1 MNDEISEIIDEEVQS
16 YSKESYDYLDEVKKL
31 VFTCL
36 IGKISYNIFKG
47 KLNKVNSKYNKI
59 EKNRTSKGYKKVKDK
74 VVESNKSPISSKKI
88 DFTDKDL
95 SDLLFKIDKTSQIK
109 AKDKFVRIITN
120 YYKTSLKTAKKE
132 YISIDD
138 YLKKKLTQYDKVEKV
153 VAYHNQDGTIR
164 AYHDI
169 ASYNSMVYNTNL
181 TSSAWNETIKYC
193 YENNTDIVYV
203 EPHPFS
209 CPLCQ
214 EWQGQFYSL
223 TGKSSK
229 YKNIEVAY
237 KGGLKH
243 PNCKHNITTNVG
255 QKETDDYS
263 SDEWKDRYQAR
274 QKKQALELKRK
285 RLKTDQD
292 IYKELNNYEEV
303 DKCKQQISVLNK
315 KIQDERNAM
324 RGIQSTNYQDYKY
337 QQKQKEL
344 LKKQKEQEKIQKEK
358 QIKKEL
364 QKQSSQTHKEMQE
377 LFKIRENRPKY
388 ISQLEEKQ
396 QKLKEVQQIIRKNE
410 KDMKYWNA
418 KQEELSL
425 KVDIKNLK
433 ELINK

>member
-1 MNDEISEIIDEEVQS
+1 MRDEISEIINEEVQS

-31 VFTCL
+31 IFTCL
-36 IGKISYNIFKG
+36 IGKISYDIFKG

-74 VVESNKSPISSKKI
+74 VVETNETPISSEKI
-88 DFTDKDL
+88 DFTEKKL
-95 SDLLFKIDKTSQIK
+95 SDLLFKLDKTSQIK
-109 AKDKFVRIITN
+109 AKDKFIKVVTN
-120 YYKTSLKTAKKE
+120 YYKTTLKTAKKE

-181 TSSAWNETIKYC
+181 TSSAWNETINYC

-214 EWQGQFYSL
+214 EWQGKFYSL
-223 TGKSSK
+223 TGKSSR
-229 YKNIEVAY
+229 YENIENAY

-285 RLKTDQD
+285 RLKTDRD

-303 DKCKQQISVLNK
+303 DKINAQIRTLNSAIK
-315 KIQDERNAM
+315 E
-324 RGIQSTNYQDYKY
+324 
-337 QQKQKEL
+337 QKEL
-344 LKKQKEQEKIQKEK
+344 
-358 QIKKEL
+358 
-364 QKQSSQTHKEMQE
+364 
-377 LFKIRENRPKY
+377 
-388 ISQLEEKQ
+388 
-396 QKLKEVQQIIRKNE
+396 
-410 KDMKYWNA
+410 MK
-418 KQEELSL
+418 
-425 KVDIKNLK
+425 
-433 ELINK
+433 

>member
-1 MNDEISEIIDEEVQS
+1 MKDEISEIINEEVQS

-31 VFTCL
+31 IFTCL
-36 IGKISYNIFKG
+36 IGKTSYNIFKS

-74 VVESNKSPISSKKI
+74 VVETNKKPISSKKI
-88 DFTDKDL
+88 DFTKEEL
-95 SDLLFKIDKTSQIK
+95 AKLLFKLDKTSQIK
-109 AKDKFVRIITN
+109 AKDKFIRITTN
-120 YYKTSLKTAKKE
+120 YYKTTLKTAKKE

-181 TSSAWNETIKYC
+181 TSSAWNETINYC
-193 YENNTDIVYV
+193 YENDTDIVYV

-214 EWQGQFYSL
+214 EWQGKFYSL

-229 YKNIEVAY
+229 YENIENAY

-263 SDEWKDRYQAR
+263 SDEWKNRYQAR

-285 RLKTDQD
+285 RLKTDRD

-303 DKCKQQISVLNK
+303 DKINAQIRTLNSAIK
-315 KIQDERNAM
+315 E
-324 RGIQSTNYQDYKY
+324 
-337 QQKQKEL
+337 QKEL
-344 LKKQKEQEKIQKEK
+344 
-358 QIKKEL
+358 
-364 QKQSSQTHKEMQE
+364 
-377 LFKIRENRPKY
+377 
-388 ISQLEEKQ
+388 
-396 QKLKEVQQIIRKNE
+396 
-410 KDMKYWNA
+410 MK
-418 KQEELSL
+418 
-425 KVDIKNLK
+425 
-433 ELINK
+433 

>member
-1 MNDEISEIIDEEVQS
+1 MRDEISEVINEEVQS

-47 KLNKVNSKYNKI
+47 KLNNINSKYNKI

-74 VVESNKSPISSKKI
+74 VVETNKTPISSKKI
-88 DFTDKDL
+88 DFTKEEL
-95 SDLLFKIDKTSQIK
+95 TQLLFKLDKTSQIK
-109 AKDKFVRIITN
+109 AKDKFIRVITN
-120 YYKTSLKTAKKE
+120 YYKTTLKTAKKE

-181 TSSAWNETIKYC
+181 TSCAWNETINYC
-193 YENNTDIVYV
+193 YENDTDIVYV

-214 EWQGQFYSL
+214 EWQGKFYSL

-229 YKNIEVAY
+229 YENIENAY

-263 SDEWKDRYQAR
+263 SNEWKDRYQAR

-285 RLKTDQD
+285 RLKTDRD

-303 DKCKQQISVLNK
+303 DKINAQIRTLNSAIK
-315 KIQDERNAM
+315 E
-324 RGIQSTNYQDYKY
+324 
-337 QQKQKEL
+337 QKEL
-344 LKKQKEQEKIQKEK
+344 
-358 QIKKEL
+358 
-364 QKQSSQTHKEMQE
+364 
-377 LFKIRENRPKY
+377 
-388 ISQLEEKQ
+388 
-396 QKLKEVQQIIRKNE
+396 
-410 KDMKYWNA
+410 MK
-418 KQEELSL
+418 
-425 KVDIKNLK
+425 
-433 ELINK
+433 

>member
-1 MNDEISEIIDEEVQS
+1 MNDEISEVIDEEVQS

-36 IGKISYNIFKG
+36 IGKISYDIFKD

-74 VVESNKSPISSKKI
+74 VVETNETPISSEKI
-88 DFTDKDL
+88 DFTEKDL
-95 SDLLFKIDKTSQIK
+95 SDLLFKLDKTSQIK
-109 AKDKFVRIITN
+109 AKDKFIRIITN
-120 YYKTSLKTAKKE
+120 YYKTTLKTAKKE

-181 TSSAWNETIKYC
+181 TSSAWNETINYC

-214 EWQGQFYSL
+214 EWQGKFYSL
-223 TGKSSK
+223 TGKSK
-229 YKNIEVAY
+229 NYPNIEVAY

-263 SDEWKDRYQAR
+263 SNEWKDRYQAR

-285 RLKTDQD
+285 RLKTDRD

-303 DKCKQQISVLNK
+303 DKINDQIRTLNSA
-315 KIQDERNAM
+315 I
-324 RGIQSTNYQDYKY
+324 
-337 QQKQKEL
+337 
-344 LKKQKEQEKIQKEK
+344 KEQ
-358 QIKKEL
+358 KKL
-364 QKQSSQTHKEMQE
+364 
-377 LFKIRENRPKY
+377 
-388 ISQLEEKQ
+388 
-396 QKLKEVQQIIRKNE
+396 
-410 KDMKYWNA
+410 MK
-418 KQEELSL
+418 
-425 KVDIKNLK
+425 
-433 ELINK
+433 

>member
-1 MNDEISEIIDEEVQS
+1 MKDEISEIIDEEVQS
-16 YSKESYDYLDEVKKL
+16 YSKVSYDYLDEVKKL

-36 IGKISYNIFKG
+36 IGKTSYDIFKD
-47 KLNKVNSKYNKI
+47 KLNKIDSKYNKI

-74 VVESNKSPISSKKI
+74 VVETNETPISSEKI
-88 DFTDKDL
+88 DFTEKEL
-95 SDLLFKIDKTSQIK
+95 SDLLFKLDKTSQIK
-109 AKDKFVRIITN
+109 AKDKFIRVITN
-120 YYKTSLKTAKKE
+120 YYKTTLKTAKKE

-181 TSSAWNETIKYC
+181 TSSAWNETINYC

-214 EWQGQFYSL
+214 EWQGKFYSL

-229 YKNIEVAY
+229 YENIENAY

-274 QKKQALELKRK
+274 QKKQALELQRK
-285 RLKTDQD
+285 RLKTDRD

-303 DKCKQQISVLNK
+303 DKINAQIRTLNSAIK
-315 KIQDERNAM
+315 E
-324 RGIQSTNYQDYKY
+324 
-337 QQKQKEL
+337 QKEL
-344 LKKQKEQEKIQKEK
+344 
-358 QIKKEL
+358 
-364 QKQSSQTHKEMQE
+364 
-377 LFKIRENRPKY
+377 
-388 ISQLEEKQ
+388 
-396 QKLKEVQQIIRKNE
+396 
-410 KDMKYWNA
+410 MK
-418 KQEELSL
+418 
-425 KVDIKNLK
+425 
-433 ELINK
+433 

>member
-1 MNDEISEIIDEEVQS
+1 MKDEISEVINEEVQS

-36 IGKISYNIFKG
+36 IGKISYDIFKS
-47 KLNKVNSKYNKI
+47 KLNKINSKYNKI

-74 VVESNKSPISSKKI
+74 VIKSNKTPISSKKI
-88 DFTDKDL
+88 DFTKEEL
-95 SDLLFKIDKTSQIK
+95 SQLLFKLDKTSQIK
-109 AKDKFVRIITN
+109 AKDKFIRIITN
-120 YYKTSLKTAKKE
+120 YYKTTLKTAKKE

-181 TSSAWNETIKYC
+181 TSGAWNETINYC
-193 YENNTDIVYV
+193 YENDTDIVYV

-214 EWQGQFYSL
+214 EWQGKFYSL

-229 YKNIEVAY
+229 YENIEVAY

-263 SDEWKDRYQAR
+263 SVEWKARYEAR
-274 QKKQALELKRK
+274 QKKQSLELKRK
-285 RLKTDQD
+285 RLKTDRD

-303 DKCKQQISVLNK
+303 DKINSKIRTLNSAIK
-315 KIQDERNAM
+315 E
-324 RGIQSTNYQDYKY
+324 
-337 QQKQKEL
+337 QKEL
-344 LKKQKEQEKIQKEK
+344 
-358 QIKKEL
+358 
-364 QKQSSQTHKEMQE
+364 
-377 LFKIRENRPKY
+377 
-388 ISQLEEKQ
+388 
-396 QKLKEVQQIIRKNE
+396 
-410 KDMKYWNA
+410 MK
-418 KQEELSL
+418 
-425 KVDIKNLK
+425 
-433 ELINK
+433 

>member
-1 MNDEISEIIDEEVQS
+1 MKDEISEVINEEVQS

-36 IGKISYNIFKG
+36 IGKISYDIFKG
-47 KLNKVNSKYNKI
+47 KLNKINSKYNKI

-74 VVESNKSPISSKKI
+74 VVETNKKTISSEKI
-88 DFTDKDL
+88 KFTEKDL
-95 SDLLFKIDKTSQIK
+95 SDLLFKLDKTSQIK
-109 AKDKFVRIITN
+109 AKDKFIRIITN
-120 YYKTSLKTAKKE
+120 YYKTTLKTAKKE

-181 TSSAWNETIKYC
+181 TSSAWNETINYC
-193 YENNTDIVYV
+193 YENDTDIVYV

-214 EWQGQFYSL
+214 EWQGKFYSL

-229 YKNIEVAY
+229 YENIENAY

-263 SDEWKDRYQAR
+263 SDEWKARYEAR
-274 QKKQALELKRK
+274 QKKQALELQRK
-285 RLKTDQD
+285 RLKTDRD

-303 DKCKQQISVLNK
+303 DKINSKIRTLNSAIK
-315 KIQDERNAM
+315 E
-324 RGIQSTNYQDYKY
+324 
-337 QQKQKEL
+337 QKEL
-344 LKKQKEQEKIQKEK
+344 
-358 QIKKEL
+358 
-364 QKQSSQTHKEMQE
+364 
-377 LFKIRENRPKY
+377 
-388 ISQLEEKQ
+388 
-396 QKLKEVQQIIRKNE
+396 
-410 KDMKYWNA
+410 MK
-418 KQEELSL
+418 
-425 KVDIKNLK
+425 
-433 ELINK
+433 

>member
-1 MNDEISEIIDEEVQS
+1 MRDEISEIINEEVQS

-36 IGKISYNIFKG
+36 IGKISYDIFKG

-59 EKNRTSKGYKKVKDK
+59 EKNRTSKGYKKVRDK
-74 VVESNKSPISSKKI
+74 VVETNETPISSEKI
-88 DFTDKDL
+88 DFTEKEL
-95 SDLLFKIDKTSQIK
+95 SDLLFKLDKTSQIK
-109 AKDKFVRIITN
+109 AKDKFIRVVTN
-120 YYKTSLKTAKKE
+120 YYKTTLKTTKKE

-138 YLKKKLTQYDKVEKV
+138 YLKKKLSTYDKVEKV

-181 TSSAWNETIKYC
+181 TSSAWNETINYC

-214 EWQGQFYSL
+214 EWQGKFYSL

-229 YKNIEVAY
+229 YENIENAY

-285 RLKTDQD
+285 RLKTDLD

-303 DKCKQQISVLNK
+303 DKINAQIRTLNSAIK
-315 KIQDERNAM
+315 E
-324 RGIQSTNYQDYKY
+324 
-337 QQKQKEL
+337 QKEL
-344 LKKQKEQEKIQKEK
+344 
-358 QIKKEL
+358 
-364 QKQSSQTHKEMQE
+364 
-377 LFKIRENRPKY
+377 
-388 ISQLEEKQ
+388 
-396 QKLKEVQQIIRKNE
+396 
-410 KDMKYWNA
+410 MK
-418 KQEELSL
+418 
-425 KVDIKNLK
+425 
-433 ELINK
+433 

>member
-1 MNDEISEIIDEEVQS
+1 MKDEISEVINEEVQS

-36 IGKISYNIFKG
+36 IGKISYDIFKG
-47 KLNKVNSKYNKI
+47 KLNKINSKYNKI

-74 VVESNKSPISSKKI
+74 VIKSNKTPIYSKKI
-88 DFTDKDL
+88 EFTEKDL
-95 SDLLFKIDKTSQIK
+95 EQLLFKLDKTSQIK
-109 AKDKFVRIITN
+109 AKDKFIKIITN
-120 YYKTSLKTAKKE
+120 YYKTTLKTAKKE

-181 TSSAWNETIKYC
+181 TSSAWNETINYC

-214 EWQGQFYSL
+214 EWQGKFYSL

-229 YKNIEVAY
+229 YENIENAY

-255 QKETDDYS
+255 QQETDNYS
-263 SDEWKDRYQAR
+263 SNEWIERYQAR

-285 RLKTDQD
+285 RLKTDRD

-303 DKCKQQISVLNK
+303 DKINARIRTLNSA
-315 KIQDERNAM
+315 I
-324 RGIQSTNYQDYKY
+324 
-337 QQKQKEL
+337 
-344 LKKQKEQEKIQKEK
+344 KEQ
-358 QIKKEL
+358 KKL
-364 QKQSSQTHKEMQE
+364 
-377 LFKIRENRPKY
+377 
-388 ISQLEEKQ
+388 
-396 QKLKEVQQIIRKNE
+396 
-410 KDMKYWNA
+410 MK
-418 KQEELSL
+418 
-425 KVDIKNLK
+425 
-433 ELINK
+433 

>member
-1 MNDEISEIIDEEVQS
+1 MKDEISEVINEEVQS

-31 VFTCL
+31 IFTCL
-36 IGKISYNIFKG
+36 IGKISYDIFKG
-47 KLNKVNSKYNKI
+47 KLNKINSKYNKI

-74 VVESNKSPISSKKI
+74 VIKSNKTPISSKKI
-88 DFTDKDL
+88 DFTKEDL
-95 SDLLFKIDKTSQIK
+95 AQLLFKLDKTSQIK
-109 AKDKFVRIITN
+109 AKDKFMKIITN
-120 YYKTSLKTAKKE
+120 YYKTTLKTVKKE

-181 TSSAWNETIKYC
+181 TSSAWNETINYC

-214 EWQGQFYSL
+214 EWQGKFYSL

-229 YKNIEVAY
+229 YENIENAY

-255 QKETDDYS
+255 QQETDDYS
-263 SDEWKDRYQAR
+263 SNEWIERYQAR

-285 RLKTDQD
+285 RLKTDRD

-303 DKCKQQISVLNK
+303 DKINAQIRTLNSAIK
-315 KIQDERNAM
+315 E
-324 RGIQSTNYQDYKY
+324 
-337 QQKQKEL
+337 QKEL
-344 LKKQKEQEKIQKEK
+344 
-358 QIKKEL
+358 
-364 QKQSSQTHKEMQE
+364 
-377 LFKIRENRPKY
+377 
-388 ISQLEEKQ
+388 
-396 QKLKEVQQIIRKNE
+396 
-410 KDMKYWNA
+410 MK
-418 KQEELSL
+418 
-425 KVDIKNLK
+425 
-433 ELINK
+433 

>member
-1 MNDEISEIIDEEVQS
+1 MRDEISEIINEEVQS

-36 IGKISYNIFKG
+36 IGKISYDIFKG

-59 EKNRTSKGYKKVKDK
+59 ERNRTSKGYKKVKDK
-74 VVESNKSPISSKKI
+74 VVETNETPISSEKI
-88 DFTDKDL
+88 EFTEKEL
-95 SDLLFKIDKTSQIK
+95 SDLLFKLDKTSQIK
-109 AKDKFVRIITN
+109 AKDKFIRIITN
-120 YYKTSLKTAKKE
+120 YYKTTLKTAKKE

-181 TSSAWNETIKYC
+181 TSSAWNETINYC

-214 EWQGQFYSL
+214 EWQGKFYSL

-229 YKNIEVAY
+229 YENIENAY

-263 SDEWKDRYQAR
+263 SNEWKDRYQAR
-274 QKKQALELKRK
+274 QKKQALELQRK
-285 RLKTDQD
+285 RLKTDRD
-292 IYKELNNYEEV
+292 IYKQLNNYEEV
-303 DKCKQQISVLNK
+303 DRINAQIRTLNSAIK
-315 KIQDERNAM
+315 E
-324 RGIQSTNYQDYKY
+324 
-337 QQKQKEL
+337 QKEL
-344 LKKQKEQEKIQKEK
+344 
-358 QIKKEL
+358 
-364 QKQSSQTHKEMQE
+364 
-377 LFKIRENRPKY
+377 
-388 ISQLEEKQ
+388 
-396 QKLKEVQQIIRKNE
+396 
-410 KDMKYWNA
+410 MK
-418 KQEELSL
+418 
-425 KVDIKNLK
+425 
-433 ELINK
+433 

>member
-1 MNDEISEIIDEEVQS
+1 MQDEISEVINEEVQS

-36 IGKISYNIFKG
+36 IGKISYDIFKG

-59 EKNRTSKGYKKVKDK
+59 EKDRTSKGYKKVKDK
-74 VVESNKSPISSKKI
+74 VVETNKKPISSKKI
-88 DFTDKDL
+88 DFTKEEL
-95 SDLLFKIDKTSQIK
+95 AKLLFKLDKTSQIK
-109 AKDKFVRIITN
+109 AKDKFIKIITN
-120 YYKTSLKTAKKE
+120 YYKTTLKTAKKE

-181 TSSAWNETIKYC
+181 TSGAWNETINYC
-193 YENNTDIVYV
+193 YENDTDIVYV

-214 EWQGQFYSL
+214 EWQGKFYSL

-229 YKNIEVAY
+229 YENIENAY

-255 QKETDDYS
+255 QRETDDYS
-263 SDEWKDRYQAR
+263 SNEWVGRYEAR

-285 RLKTDQD
+285 RLKTDRD

-303 DKCKQQISVLNK
+303 DKINAQIRTLNSAIK
-315 KIQDERNAM
+315 E
-324 RGIQSTNYQDYKY
+324 
-337 QQKQKEL
+337 QKEL
-344 LKKQKEQEKIQKEK
+344 
-358 QIKKEL
+358 
-364 QKQSSQTHKEMQE
+364 
-377 LFKIRENRPKY
+377 
-388 ISQLEEKQ
+388 
-396 QKLKEVQQIIRKNE
+396 
-410 KDMKYWNA
+410 MK
-418 KQEELSL
+418 
-425 KVDIKNLK
+425 
-433 ELINK
+433 

>member
-1 MNDEISEIIDEEVQS
+1 MKDEISEVIDEEVQS

-36 IGKISYNIFKG
+36 IGKISYDIFKG
-47 KLNKVNSKYNKI
+47 KLNKINSKYNKI

-74 VVESNKSPISSKKI
+74 VIKSNKTPISSKKI
-88 DFTDKDL
+88 DFTKEKL
-95 SDLLFKIDKTSQIK
+95 AQLLFKLDKTSQIK
-109 AKDKFVRIITN
+109 AKDKFIRIITN
-120 YYKTSLKTAKKE
+120 YYKTTLKTAKKE

-138 YLKKKLTQYDKVEKV
+138 YLKKKLSTYDKVEKV

-181 TSSAWNETIKYC
+181 TSSAWNETINYC
-193 YENNTDIVYV
+193 YKNDTDIVYV

-214 EWQGQFYSL
+214 EWQGKFYSL

-229 YKNIEVAY
+229 YENIENAY

-263 SDEWKDRYQAR
+263 SDEWKARYQAR
-274 QKKQALELKRK
+274 QKKQALELQRK
-285 RLKTDQD
+285 RLKTDRD

-303 DKCKQQISVLNK
+303 DKINSKIRTLNSAIK
-315 KIQDERNAM
+315 E
-324 RGIQSTNYQDYKY
+324 
-337 QQKQKEL
+337 QKEL
-344 LKKQKEQEKIQKEK
+344 
-358 QIKKEL
+358 
-364 QKQSSQTHKEMQE
+364 
-377 LFKIRENRPKY
+377 
-388 ISQLEEKQ
+388 
-396 QKLKEVQQIIRKNE
+396 
-410 KDMKYWNA
+410 MK
-418 KQEELSL
+418 
-425 KVDIKNLK
+425 
-433 ELINK
+433 

>member
-1 MNDEISEIIDEEVQS
+1 MKDEISEVINEEVQS

-36 IGKISYNIFKG
+36 IEKISYDIFKG
-47 KLNKVNSKYNKI
+47 KLNKINSKYNKI

-74 VVESNKSPISSKKI
+74 VIKSNKTPISSKKI
-88 DFTDKDL
+88 EFTEKDL
-95 SDLLFKIDKTSQIK
+95 AQLLFKLDKTSQIK
-109 AKDKFVRIITN
+109 AKDKFIKIITN
-120 YYKTSLKTAKKE
+120 YYKTTLKTAKKE

-181 TSSAWNETIKYC
+181 TSSAWNETINYC

-203 EPHPFS
+203 ESHPFS

-214 EWQGQFYSL
+214 EWQGKFYSL

-229 YKNIEVAY
+229 YENIENAY

-255 QKETDDYS
+255 QQETDDYS
-263 SDEWKDRYQAR
+263 SNEWIERYQAR

-285 RLKTDQD
+285 RLKTDRD

-303 DKCKQQISVLNK
+303 DKINAQIRTLNSA
-315 KIQDERNAM
+315 I
-324 RGIQSTNYQDYKY
+324 
-337 QQKQKEL
+337 
-344 LKKQKEQEKIQKEK
+344 KEQ
-358 QIKKEL
+358 KKL
-364 QKQSSQTHKEMQE
+364 
-377 LFKIRENRPKY
+377 
-388 ISQLEEKQ
+388 
-396 QKLKEVQQIIRKNE
+396 
-410 KDMKYWNA
+410 MK
-418 KQEELSL
+418 
-425 KVDIKNLK
+425 
-433 ELINK
+433 

>member
-1 MNDEISEIIDEEVQS
+1 MKDEISEIINEEVQS

-36 IGKISYNIFKG
+36 IGKISYDIFKG

-59 EKNRTSKGYKKVKDK
+59 EKNRTSKGYKKVRDK
-74 VVESNKSPISSKKI
+74 VVKTNETPISSEKI
-88 DFTDKDL
+88 DFTEKEL
-95 SDLLFKIDKTSQIK
+95 SDLLFKLDKTSQIK
-109 AKDKFVRIITN
+109 AKDKFIKVITN
-120 YYKTSLKTAKKE
+120 YYKTTLKTAKKE

-181 TSSAWNETIKYC
+181 TSSAWNETINYC

-214 EWQGQFYSL
+214 EWQGKFYSL

-229 YKNIEVAY
+229 YKNIEDAY

-263 SDEWKDRYQAR
+263 SNEWKDRYQAR

-285 RLKTDQD
+285 RLKTDRD

-303 DKCKQQISVLNK
+303 DKINAQIRTLNSAIK
-315 KIQDERNAM
+315 E
-324 RGIQSTNYQDYKY
+324 
-337 QQKQKEL
+337 QKEL
-344 LKKQKEQEKIQKEK
+344 
-358 QIKKEL
+358 
-364 QKQSSQTHKEMQE
+364 
-377 LFKIRENRPKY
+377 
-388 ISQLEEKQ
+388 
-396 QKLKEVQQIIRKNE
+396 
-410 KDMKYWNA
+410 MK
-418 KQEELSL
+418 
-425 KVDIKNLK
+425 
-433 ELINK
+433 

>member
-1 MNDEISEIIDEEVQS
+1 MRDEISEIINEEVQS

-31 VFTCL
+31 IFTCL
-36 IGKISYNIFKG
+36 IGKISYDIFKG
-47 KLNKVNSKYNKI
+47 KLNKINSKYNKI

-74 VVESNKSPISSKKI
+74 VVETNETPISSEKI
-88 DFTDKDL
+88 DFTEKDL
-95 SDLLFKIDKTSQIK
+95 SDLLFKLDKTSQIK
-109 AKDKFVRIITN
+109 AKDKFIKVITN
-120 YYKTSLKTAKKE
+120 YYKTTLKTAKKE

-153 VAYHNQDGTIR
+153 VAYHNQNGTIR

-181 TSSAWNETIKYC
+181 TSSAWNETINYC

-214 EWQGQFYSL
+214 EWQGKFYSL
-223 TGKSSK
+223 TGKSLK
-229 YKNIEVAY
+229 YENIENAY

-285 RLKTDQD
+285 RLKTDRD

-303 DKCKQQISVLNK
+303 DKINAQIRTLNSAIK
-315 KIQDERNAM
+315 E
-324 RGIQSTNYQDYKY
+324 
-337 QQKQKEL
+337 QKEL
-344 LKKQKEQEKIQKEK
+344 
-358 QIKKEL
+358 
-364 QKQSSQTHKEMQE
+364 
-377 LFKIRENRPKY
+377 
-388 ISQLEEKQ
+388 
-396 QKLKEVQQIIRKNE
+396 
-410 KDMKYWNA
+410 MK
-418 KQEELSL
+418 
-425 KVDIKNLK
+425 
-433 ELINK
+433 

>member
-1 MNDEISEIIDEEVQS
+1 MRDEISEVINEEVQS

-36 IGKISYNIFKG
+36 IGKISYDIFKG

-74 VVESNKSPISSKKI
+74 VVETNETPISSGKI
-88 DFTDKDL
+88 DFTEKDL
-95 SDLLFKIDKTSQIK
+95 ENLLFKLDKTSQIK
-109 AKDKFVRIITN
+109 AKDKFIRIITN
-120 YYKTSLKTAKKE
+120 YYKASLETAKKE

-138 YLKKKLTQYDKVEKV
+138 YLKKKLSTYDKVEKV

-181 TSSAWNETIKYC
+181 TSSAWNETINYC

-214 EWQGQFYSL
+214 EWQGKFYSL

-229 YKNIEVAY
+229 YENIENAY

-255 QKETDDYS
+255 QKETNDYS

-285 RLKTDQD
+285 RLKTDRD

-303 DKCKQQISVLNK
+303 DKINAQIRTLNSAIK
-315 KIQDERNAM
+315 E
-324 RGIQSTNYQDYKY
+324 
-337 QQKQKEL
+337 QKEL
-344 LKKQKEQEKIQKEK
+344 
-358 QIKKEL
+358 
-364 QKQSSQTHKEMQE
+364 
-377 LFKIRENRPKY
+377 
-388 ISQLEEKQ
+388 
-396 QKLKEVQQIIRKNE
+396 
-410 KDMKYWNA
+410 MK
-418 KQEELSL
+418 
-425 KVDIKNLK
+425 
-433 ELINK
+433 

>member
-1 MNDEISEIIDEEVQS
+1 MRDEISELINEEVQS

-36 IGKISYNIFKG
+36 IGKISYDIFKG

-59 EKNRTSKGYKKVKDK
+59 EKNRTSKGYKKVRDK
-74 VVESNKSPISSKKI
+74 VIETNETPISSEKI
-88 DFTDKDL
+88 DFTEKEL
-95 SDLLFKIDKTSQIK
+95 SDLLFKLDKTSQIK
-109 AKDKFVRIITN
+109 AKDKFISIITN
-120 YYKTSLKTAKKE
+120 YYKTTLKTAKKE

-153 VAYHNQDGTIR
+153 VAYHNQDGTIK

-181 TSSAWNETIKYC
+181 TSSAWNETINYC

-214 EWQGQFYSL
+214 EWQGKFYSL
-223 TGKSSK
+223 TGKSSR
-229 YKNIEVAY
+229 YENIENAY

-285 RLKTDQD
+285 RLKTDRD

-303 DKCKQQISVLNK
+303 DKINAQIRTLNSAIK
-315 KIQDERNAM
+315 E
-324 RGIQSTNYQDYKY
+324 
-337 QQKQKEL
+337 QKEL
-344 LKKQKEQEKIQKEK
+344 
-358 QIKKEL
+358 
-364 QKQSSQTHKEMQE
+364 
-377 LFKIRENRPKY
+377 
-388 ISQLEEKQ
+388 
-396 QKLKEVQQIIRKNE
+396 
-410 KDMKYWNA
+410 MK
-418 KQEELSL
+418 
-425 KVDIKNLK
+425 
-433 ELINK
+433 

>member
-1 MNDEISEIIDEEVQS
+1 MKDEISEVIDEEVQS

-36 IGKISYNIFKG
+36 IGKISYDIFKG
-47 KLNKVNSKYNKI
+47 KLNKINSKYNKI

-74 VVESNKSPISSKKI
+74 VIKSNKTPISSKKI
-88 DFTDKDL
+88 DFTKEEL
-95 SDLLFKIDKTSQIK
+95 AQLLFKLDKTSQIK
-109 AKDKFVRIITN
+109 AKDKFIRIITN
-120 YYKTSLKTAKKE
+120 YYKTTLKTAKKE

-138 YLKKKLTQYDKVEKV
+138 YLKKKLSTYDKVEKV

-181 TSSAWNETIKYC
+181 TSSAWNETINYC
-193 YENNTDIVYV
+193 YKNDTDIVYV

-214 EWQGQFYSL
+214 EWQGKFYSL

-229 YKNIEVAY
+229 YENIENAY

-263 SDEWKDRYQAR
+263 SDEWKARYQAR
-274 QKKQALELKRK
+274 QKKQALELQRK
-285 RLKTDQD
+285 RLKTDRD

-303 DKCKQQISVLNK
+303 DKINSKIRTLNSAIK
-315 KIQDERNAM
+315 E
-324 RGIQSTNYQDYKY
+324 
-337 QQKQKEL
+337 QKEL
-344 LKKQKEQEKIQKEK
+344 
-358 QIKKEL
+358 
-364 QKQSSQTHKEMQE
+364 
-377 LFKIRENRPKY
+377 
-388 ISQLEEKQ
+388 
-396 QKLKEVQQIIRKNE
+396 
-410 KDMKYWNA
+410 MK
-418 KQEELSL
+418 
-425 KVDIKNLK
+425 
-433 ELINK
+433 

>member
-1 MNDEISEIIDEEVQS
+1 MKDEISEVINEEVQS

-36 IGKISYNIFKG
+36 IGKISYDIFKG
-47 KLNKVNSKYNKI
+47 KLNKINSKYNKI

-74 VVESNKSPISSKKI
+74 VIKSNKTPISSKKI
-88 DFTDKDL
+88 EFTEKDL
-95 SDLLFKIDKTSQIK
+95 AQLLFKLDKTSQIK
-109 AKDKFVRIITN
+109 AKDKFIKIITN
-120 YYKTSLKTAKKE
+120 YYKTTLKTAKKE

-181 TSSAWNETIKYC
+181 TSSAWNETINYC

-214 EWQGQFYSL
+214 EWQGKFYSL

-229 YKNIEVAY
+229 YENIENAY

-255 QKETDDYS
+255 QQETDDYS
-263 SDEWKDRYQAR
+263 SNEWKDRYQAR

-285 RLKTDQD
+285 RLKTDRD

-303 DKCKQQISVLNK
+303 DKINAQIRTLNSS
-315 KIQDERNAM
+315 I
-324 RGIQSTNYQDYKY
+324 
-337 QQKQKEL
+337 
-344 LKKQKEQEKIQKEK
+344 KEQ
-358 QIKKEL
+358 KKL
-364 QKQSSQTHKEMQE
+364 
-377 LFKIRENRPKY
+377 
-388 ISQLEEKQ
+388 
-396 QKLKEVQQIIRKNE
+396 
-410 KDMKYWNA
+410 MK
-418 KQEELSL
+418 
-425 KVDIKNLK
+425 
-433 ELINK
+433 

>member
-1 MNDEISEIIDEEVQS
+1 MKDEISEVINEEVQS

-36 IGKISYNIFKG
+36 IGKISYDVFKG
-47 KLNKVNSKYNKI
+47 KLNKINSKYNKI

-74 VVESNKSPISSKKI
+74 VVETNKKPISSKKI
-88 DFTDKDL
+88 DFTKEDL
-95 SDLLFKIDKTSQIK
+95 AQLLFKLDKTSQIK
-109 AKDKFVRIITN
+109 AKDKFIRIITN
-120 YYKTSLKTAKKE
+120 YYKTTLKTAKKE

-169 ASYNSMVYNTNL
+169 ASYNSMIYNTNL
-181 TSSAWNETIKYC
+181 TSSAWNETINYC

-214 EWQGQFYSL
+214 EWQGKFYSL

-229 YKNIEVAY
+229 YENIENAY

-255 QKETDDYS
+255 QRETNEYS
-263 SDEWKDRYQAR
+263 SNEWIERYQAR
-274 QKKQALELKRK
+274 QKKQALELRRK
-285 RLKTDQD
+285 RLKTDRD

-303 DKCKQQISVLNK
+303 DKINAQIRTLN
-315 KIQDERNAM
+315 NA
-324 RGIQSTNYQDYKY
+324 IKE
-337 QQKQKEL
+337 QKEL
-344 LKKQKEQEKIQKEK
+344 
-358 QIKKEL
+358 
-364 QKQSSQTHKEMQE
+364 
-377 LFKIRENRPKY
+377 
-388 ISQLEEKQ
+388 
-396 QKLKEVQQIIRKNE
+396 
-410 KDMKYWNA
+410 MK
-418 KQEELSL
+418 
-425 KVDIKNLK
+425 
-433 ELINK
+433 

>member
-1 MNDEISEIIDEEVQS
+1 MRDEISEVINEEVQS

-31 VFTCL
+31 IFTCL
-36 IGKISYNIFKG
+36 IGKTSYDIFKG

-59 EKNRTSKGYKKVKDK
+59 EKNRTSKGYKKVRDK
-74 VVESNKSPISSKKI
+74 VVKTNETPISSEKI
-88 DFTDKDL
+88 DFTEKEL
-95 SDLLFKIDKTSQIK
+95 SDLLFKLDKTSQIK
-109 AKDKFVRIITN
+109 AKDKFIKVITN
-120 YYKTSLKTAKKE
+120 YYKTTLKTAKKD

-181 TSSAWNETIKYC
+181 TSSAWNETINYC

-214 EWQGQFYSL
+214 EWQGKFYSL

-229 YKNIEVAY
+229 YENIENAY

-285 RLKTDQD
+285 RLKTDRD

-303 DKCKQQISVLNK
+303 DKINAQIRTLNSAIK
-315 KIQDERNAM
+315 E
-324 RGIQSTNYQDYKY
+324 
-337 QQKQKEL
+337 QKEL
-344 LKKQKEQEKIQKEK
+344 
-358 QIKKEL
+358 
-364 QKQSSQTHKEMQE
+364 
-377 LFKIRENRPKY
+377 
-388 ISQLEEKQ
+388 
-396 QKLKEVQQIIRKNE
+396 
-410 KDMKYWNA
+410 MK
-418 KQEELSL
+418 
-425 KVDIKNLK
+425 
-433 ELINK
+433 

>member
-1 MNDEISEIIDEEVQS
+1 MNDEISEVINEEVQS

-36 IGKISYNIFKG
+36 IGKISYDIFKG
-47 KLNKVNSKYNKI
+47 KLNKINSKYNKI

-74 VVESNKSPISSKKI
+74 VVETNESPISSEKI
-88 DFTDKDL
+88 DCTQKDL
-95 SDLLFKIDKTSQIK
+95 ENLLFKLDKTSQIK
-109 AKDKFVRIITN
+109 AKDKFIRIITN

-132 YISIDD
+132 YINIDD
-138 YLKKKLTQYDKVEKV
+138 YLKKKLTQYYKVEKV

-181 TSSAWNETIKYC
+181 TSSAWNETINYC

-214 EWQGQFYSL
+214 EWQGKFYSL

-229 YKNIEVAY
+229 YENIENAY

-263 SDEWKDRYQAR
+263 SNEWKDRYQAR
-274 QKKQALELKRK
+274 QKKQSLELKRK
-285 RLKTDQD
+285 RLKTDRD

-303 DKCKQQISVLNK
+303 DKINAQIRTLNSAIK
-315 KIQDERNAM
+315 E
-324 RGIQSTNYQDYKY
+324 
-337 QQKQKEL
+337 QKEL
-344 LKKQKEQEKIQKEK
+344 
-358 QIKKEL
+358 
-364 QKQSSQTHKEMQE
+364 
-377 LFKIRENRPKY
+377 
-388 ISQLEEKQ
+388 
-396 QKLKEVQQIIRKNE
+396 
-410 KDMKYWNA
+410 MK
-418 KQEELSL
+418 
-425 KVDIKNLK
+425 
-433 ELINK
+433 

>member
-1 MNDEISEIIDEEVQS
+1 MRDEISEIINEEVQS

-36 IGKISYNIFKG
+36 IGKISYDIFKG

-74 VVESNKSPISSKKI
+74 VVETNETPISSKKI
-88 DFTDKDL
+88 DFTKEDL
-95 SDLLFKIDKTSQIK
+95 TQLLFKLDKTSQIK
-109 AKDKFVRIITN
+109 AKDKFIKVVTN
-120 YYKTSLKTAKKE
+120 YYKTTLKTAKKE

-181 TSSAWNETIKYC
+181 TSSAWNETINYC

-214 EWQGQFYSL
+214 EWQGKFYSL

-229 YKNIEVAY
+229 YKNIEDAY

-285 RLKTDQD
+285 RLKTDRD
-292 IYKELNNYEEV
+292 IYKELNNNEEV
-303 DKCKQQISVLNK
+303 DKINAKIRTLNSAIK
-315 KIQDERNAM
+315 E
-324 RGIQSTNYQDYKY
+324 
-337 QQKQKEL
+337 QKEL
-344 LKKQKEQEKIQKEK
+344 
-358 QIKKEL
+358 
-364 QKQSSQTHKEMQE
+364 
-377 LFKIRENRPKY
+377 
-388 ISQLEEKQ
+388 
-396 QKLKEVQQIIRKNE
+396 
-410 KDMKYWNA
+410 MK
-418 KQEELSL
+418 
-425 KVDIKNLK
+425 
-433 ELINK
+433 